1 MPSVNLVPLINYL
14 NDFTLRCQLESGGFD
29 GALAAQGALFPADV
43 FFGGFSKAI
52 HLQAMHKL
60 NSSANHS
67 RCFDRR
73 RGRGKSQGTM
83 QQVSKASTPASTD
96 TAHALLWM
104 GIIGAARHLTKRQPQ
119 PLKRRPR
126 VVQLKTCTG
135 QIPVYFVGAGIYEI
149 HIAPLISSCHPV
161 FAVEIL
167 WPSLWH
173 DAAIKGDV
181 DASPTL
187 KEVAALYAS
196 ALHAHAGSSPCV
208 IVGYSF
214 QGLIGFEAAH
224 QLQEL
229 GGKPELVILLDAP
242 ARYPASHC
250 IAWQKLQE
258 VWRPPSTPTS
268 NGHLSKSLASRLGSS
283 WSILCWTL
291 YKTGSKFKARLGL
304 GVWGRL
310 TTRLDTLGRP
320 LRWRLIERLYAN
332 ASRSY
337 HLRPLDCRGVV
348 FRSDRNEDCPGGN
361 IDFSLGWNGLFCM
374 GLKII
379 QLTGGHDTM
388 WHSPHDTNLAREI
401 SNVLAKI

>member
-1 MPSVNLVPLINYL
+1 MPSINLVPLVNYL
-14 NDFTLRCQLESGGFD
+14 NGFTLRRRGDACQC
-29 GALAAQGALFPADV
+29 
-43 FFGGFSKAI
+43 KR
-52 HLQAMHKL
+52 
-60 NSSANHS
+60 ANHS

-73 RGRGKSQGTM
+73 YRGGKSRGTM
-83 QQVSKASTPASTD
+83 QQVSKVSTPASTD
-96 TAHALLWM
+96 AAHALLWM

-119 PLKRRPR
+119 PPKQRPT
-126 VVQLKTCTG
+126 VVQLKPGTG
-135 QIPVYFVGAGIYEI
+135 QIPVYFIGAGIYEI
-149 HIAPLISSCHPV
+149 HLAPLISSRHPV
-161 FAVEIL
+161 FAVEIT
-167 WPSLWH
+167 WPSPWH

-187 KEVAALYAS
+187 KEMVALYAA
-196 ALHAHAGSSPCV
+196 ALHAHAGSTPCV

-214 QGLIGFEAAH
+214 QGLIGFEVAH
-224 QLQEL
+224 QLKEL
-229 GGKPELVILLDAP
+229 GGKVELVMLLDAS

-258 VWRPPSTPTS
+258 VWRPPTTLTS
-268 NGHLSKSLASRLGSS
+268 NGQRSKSLTSRLGSS
-283 WSILCWTL
+283 WSILRWTL
-291 YKTGSKFKARLGL
+291 YKTGSNLKARLGL

-337 HLRPLDCRGVV
+337 DLRQLDCRGAL
-348 FRSDRNEDCPGGN
+348 FRSDRSEDCPGGN
-361 IDFSLGWNGLFCM
+361 IDFSLGWNGLFCA

-401 SNVLAKI
+401 SNVLARCCLLEDRYDRWG